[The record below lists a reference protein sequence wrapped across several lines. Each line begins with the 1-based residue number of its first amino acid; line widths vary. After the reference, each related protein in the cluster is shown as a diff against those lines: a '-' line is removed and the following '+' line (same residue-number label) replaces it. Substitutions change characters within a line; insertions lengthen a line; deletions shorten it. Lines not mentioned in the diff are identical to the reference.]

1 MRKPEASV
9 KEAKAKAKAAVAR
22 AKGPWGASTA
32 VVITWQGIAQK
43 VAAATKEAKA
53 EARVAANPKAAS
65 IAEEITWHVTA
76 QKATARVEAK
86 AKAAEAKVFASTSVI
101 MAHAALEM
109 SAGSHTTEPMP

>member
-43 VAAATKEAKA
+43 LDVHSQSTAKA
-53 EARVAANPKAAS
+53 KEVGSPRDAS
-65 IAEEITWHVTA
+65 TAEEITWHA
-76 QKATARVEAK
+76 IAPNRATRVEAK